1 MCLFPYL
8 LPLQKCVTLL
18 LNKKKNLF
26 TQRYFVPGLVEI
38 GPVVLEKICKVFQCI
53 FTILYYLLSESG
65 VVLPLTK
72 LEFPLPKDSKMLC
85 GKFGWNWSCA
95 SGEEDKKNVKN
106 LKRQQRR
113 RWATEEFWSEKFTL
127 AFCSGVLNLK

>member
-1 MCLFPYL
+1 MRDPSFE
-8 LPLQKCVTLL
+8 Q
-18 LNKKKNLF
+18 KKNLF

-72 LEFPLPKDSKMLC
+72 LEFPLPRIQRCIVESLVEI
-85 GKFGWNWSCA
+85 GHVLL
-95 SGEEDKKNVKN
+95 EKKKLLKN

-113 RWATEEFWSEKFTL
+113 LRRWTTDEF
-127 AFCSGVLNLK
+127 